1 MFSLKNILFALVSG
15 TKREKSVLY
24 TCTRAR
30 SKRKERKR
38 KKEEIDREREE
49 GKKERERGSDVFE
62 DGTREEEGER
72 VFNSF
77 LHASATGCR
86 THTRI
91 TL

>member
-1 MFSLKNILFALVSG
+1 MPSSVERSVKNPS
-15 TKREKSVLY
+15 
-24 TCTRAR
+24 CTRAHAR
-30 SKRKERKR
+30 GANERKEKR

-49 GKKERERGSDVFE
+49 GKKEREGGSDVFE

>member
-1 MFSLKNILFALVSG
+1 M
-15 TKREKSVLY
+15 E
-24 TCTRAR
+24 
-30 SKRKERKR
+30 ERKR
-38 KKEEIDREREE
+38 EGER
-49 GKKERERGSDVFE
+49 KRGSDVFE
-62 DGTREEEGER
+62 DGTGEEEGER